1 MHSKNE
7 EIEFEESSGNI
18 FADLELEDA
27 EELFMRAKIGFF
39 VCKILE
45 DKKLK
50 QREIAGLLE
59 ISQSDVS
66 HLVNGHV
73 HRFST
78 DKLLVF
84 LKRLD
89 QKVTVQISSHQ
100 RGEAYQQVILA
111 I

>member
-1 MHSKNE
+1 MYSKDE
-7 EIEFEESSGNI
+7 EIEFEKSSGNI

-39 VCKILE
+39 VCKILKE
-45 DKKLK
+45 KKLK
-50 QREIAGLLE
+50 QREIASLLG

-78 DKLLVF
+78 EKLLDF

-89 QKVTVQISSHQ
+89 QKVTVQIRDRQ
-100 RGEAYQQVILA
+100 KGEPYQEFIPA